1 MTPKVSLQSHSN
13 THNRWKPAYSYQ
25 RWSGHQISV
34 DTVTAVF
41 QGGPSGQTNLDCFLE
56 TTELWL
62 VIRYLQISFY
72 KTQVFGCPPQI
83 WVDQGRIDY
92 WIKKTR
98 MIFSRSIYWN
108 AYISDWYVSWAR
120 KTRLKFID
128 RQIRRGKKCL
138 DTPRCLDVRPEL
150 GGSRKVMI
158 RVWLRNWWH

>member
-41 QGGPSGQTNLDCFLE
+41 QCGPSGQTNLDCFLE

-98 MIFSRSIYWN
+98 MFFSRSIYWN
-108 AYISDWYVSWAR
+108 AYISDCSQDKTKDILTDKSEEEKNAWTHPGVWMSAQSWVDQG
-120 KTRLKFID
+120 I
-128 RQIRRGKKCL
+128 GY
-138 DTPRCLDVRPEL
+138 
-150 GGSRKVMI
+150 
-158 RVWLRNWWH
+158 